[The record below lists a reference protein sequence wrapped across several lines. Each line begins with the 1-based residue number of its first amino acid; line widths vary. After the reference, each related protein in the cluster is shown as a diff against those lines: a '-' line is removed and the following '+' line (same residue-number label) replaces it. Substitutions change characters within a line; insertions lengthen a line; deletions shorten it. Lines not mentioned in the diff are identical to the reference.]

1 MKNNMNTIHEL
12 IKSYTNQIE
21 DYEKLINKLTLENEK
36 FKRILDATL
45 FELPVGH
52 IPSHTYDSI
61 PERVEYYVK
70 EFATLAHKD
79 EKPLYPKQP
88 ICTKCKHNLH
98 YYDGWH
104 CVCEL
109 NDLDKDNWI
118 NFQYPDNKMLQE
130 EVSELRKVISSIST
144 NLGNGS
150 VVSEEASLEF
160 IQMLPDEVKL
170 VVDGNK
176 RQLNPTQ
183 IAFRELFQGLKKL
196 VESFEKYLN

>member
-1 MKNNMNTIHEL
+1 MNTIHEL
-12 IKSYTNQIE
+12 IKSYTDQIA
-21 DYEKLINKLTLENEK
+21 DYEKLINKLTLDNEK
-36 FKRILDATL
+36 FEKHLD
-45 FELPVGH
+45 
-52 IPSHTYDSI
+52 
-61 PERVEYYVK
+61 
-70 EFATLAHKD
+70 
-79 EKPLYPKQP
+79 PKQP

-104 CVCEL
+104 CICEM
-109 NDLDKDNWI
+109 NDLDKECWI
-118 NFQYPDNKMLQE
+118 NFDERDKKVLEEDKKILQDE
-130 EVSELRKVISSIST
+130 IAALRAVISKIAC

-170 VVDGNK
+170 VVNGNK
-176 RQLNPTQ
+176 RELNLTQ